1 MSDNALVN
9 TDKTEIAVDLDG
21 RPVDQD
27 DPRRDIRNGLIFVA
41 VFFLLFMGIAALVRV
56 DAAIYSHGSIVVSG
70 SRQQIQHREGGV
82 ITAVKV
88 REGDYVK
95 QGQILIE
102 LAGDNTEANA
112 LALKSEYIKL
122 MITQARLL
130 AEMRRAGSFAEPPEL
145 KMFTGADRVLVDN
158 EMATQRQ
165 AMNLRY
171 REIADQV
178 TVLAKRRNQTQEM
191 ITGAQRQLQL
201 NDRRP
206 SLAQDELTSVEGL
219 EAKGYA
225 PKTRV
230 RQLQQSIAGLESDN
244 AGLNADMRRN
254 VASITE
260 LSAQENSIR
269 SQAAAQIVSQL
280 EQISS
285 RLSEVAPGMTSAS
298 AQLGRTTVKAT
309 STGRVVAL
317 SVHNAGAVVTPGQV
331 MLEIV
336 PENAPLIIEAMVD
349 AKDGDDI
356 RPQQEAQIRFSAIQE
371 RDLPIL
377 KGKVL
382 KISPDTFQDQ
392 KTGVHFYKA
401 QVEVSPQAVK
411 EISKARGGKDVL
423 KPGLPVEIIVPLRK
437 RTILGYLFEPLNQT
451 FWRSFREH

>member
-9 TDKTEIAVDLDG
+9 ADKTEIAVDLDG
-21 RPVDQD
+21 RLSVQD
-27 DPRRDIRNGLIFVA
+27 DPRRDIRNGVIFVIAFFLIFVG
-41 VFFLLFMGIAALVRV
+41 LAAIIRV
-56 DAAIYSHGSIVVSG
+56 DAAIYSQGSIVVSG
-70 SRQQIQHREGGV
+70 SRQQVQHREGGV

-88 REGDYVK
+88 REGDFVK
-95 QGQILIE
+95 QGQVLIE

-130 AEMRRAGSFAEPPEL
+130 AEMKRASSFSEPPEL
-145 KMFTGADRVLVDN
+145 KMFTGADRVLVEN
-158 EMATQRQ
+158 EMTTQRQ
-165 AMNLRY
+165 AMALRY

-178 TVLAKRRNQTQEM
+178 TVLSKRRNQTQEL
-191 ITGAQRQLQL
+191 IAGAQKQLQA
-201 NDRRP
+201 NERRKA
-206 SLAQDELTSVEGL
+206 LAGDELASVESL
-219 EAKGYA
+219 EARGYA

-230 RQLQQSIAGLESDN
+230 RQLQQSIAGMESDN
-244 AGLNADMRRN
+244 AGLTADMRRN
-254 VASITE
+254 SASITE
-260 LSAQENSIR
+260 LAAQENAIR
-269 SQAAAQIVSQL
+269 SQAAAQIVQQL

-285 RLSEVAPGMTSAS
+285 RLSEVAPGMTSATE
-298 AQLGRTTVKAT
+298 QLGRTTVKAT
-309 STGRVVAL
+309 ATGRVVGLA
-317 SVHNAGAVVTPGQV
+317 VHNAGAVVTPGQV

-336 PENAPLIIEAMVD
+336 PDDAPLIIEAMID
-349 AKDGDDI
+349 AKDGDDV

-371 RDLPIL
+371 RDLPIM

-382 KISPDTFQDQ
+382 KISADTFQDP

-401 QVEVSPQAVK
+401 QVEVSPQAVS
-411 EISKARGGKDVL
+411 EISKVRGMTDVL

>member
-9 TDKTEIAVDLDG
+9 ADKTEIAVDPDG
-21 RPVDQD
+21 RLSVQD
-27 DPRRDIRNGLIFVA
+27 DPRRDIKNGIIFVA
-41 VFFLLFMGIAALVRV
+41 AFFFIFVGLAAIIRV

-70 SRQQIQHREGGV
+70 SRQQVQHREGGV

-95 QGQILIE
+95 QGQTLIE

-130 AEMRRAGSFAEPPEL
+130 AEMKRASSFSEPVEL
-145 KMFTGADRVLVDN
+145 KMFTGADRVLVEN
-158 EMATQRQ
+158 EMMTQRQ
-165 AMNLRY
+165 AMALRY
-171 REIADQV
+171 REVADQV
-178 TVLAKRRNQTQEM
+178 TVLSKRRNQTQEL
-191 ITGAQRQLQL
+191 IAGAQKQLQA
-201 NDRRP
+201 NERRK
-206 SLAQDELTSVEGL
+206 SLAGDELASVESL
-219 EAKGYA
+219 EARGYA

-230 RQLQQSIAGLESDN
+230 RQLQQSIAGMEADN
-244 AGLNADMRRN
+244 AGLTADMRRN
-254 VASITE
+254 AASITE
-260 LSAQENSIR
+260 LAAQENSIR
-269 SQAAAQIVSQL
+269 SQAAAQIVQQL

-285 RLSEVAPGMTSAS
+285 RLSEVAPGMTSATE
-298 AQLGRTTVKAT
+298 QLGRTTVKAT
-309 STGRVVAL
+309 STGRVVGL
-317 SVHNAGAVVTPGQV
+317 TVHNAGAVVTPGQV

-336 PENAPLIIEAMVD
+336 PDDAPLIIEAMVD

-371 RDLPIL
+371 RDLPIM

-382 KISPDTFQDQ
+382 KISADTFQDQ

-401 QVEVSPQAVK
+401 QVEVSPQAVS
-411 EISKARGGKDVL
+411 EISKVRGMKDVL